1 MRALWDD
8 RRAVSLKVMGIG
20 FLFALGLLVERWL

>member
-1 MRALWDD
+1 VRILWDD
-8 RRAVSLKVMGIG
+8 RRAVGLKIMGIG